1 MKDLLVLIKTTGGN
15 VFKVFQCFKKEKVS
29 EDEFELVVD
38 IVGAAEHPEKI
49 SNFTVSGIFAS
60 ILSFYQV
67 KQVLAVDVKYKNAS
81 SFSLITFMSKFVNL
95 DIVAI
100 NSSSYCPMNNL
111 NAVSKAFIK
120 TYLLTAALIVAS
132 LINYFMSRLYYFY
145 GGKLGR
151 RFSLKASDR
160 LGVCLIRVL
169 MLSHKNLASVSL
181 ILLNCVEVAG
191 IRVLHVK
198 GDSEC
203 FDWWQITVAVFFFTW
218 VLFFPLSLK
227 LSYTMFM
234 RDEITFPQFIC
245 CLMIPFAV
253 VVYNIVN
260 RNVVFVV
267 LQQSRNVSKVK
278 IILQE
283 MFEEPYRLKRNDLR
297 GESIFYETW
306 RMYQRV
312 LLAIAATFFINPIM
326 RITFMTP
333 TIIII
338 AISYIA
344 YRPYKPQMYIL
355 HWMEIVSVLAFFVCL
370 IHNMF
375 RGFLYVYG
383 INYEYPVTIVWE
395 VFSILDLIVS
405 PIWVLFCVFVIK
417 PIYNNIKDTTRKIK
431 TKMKKKM

>member
-1 MKDLLVLIKTTGGN
+1 
-15 VFKVFQCFKKEKVS
+15 
-29 EDEFELVVD
+29 
-38 IVGAAEHPEKI
+38 
-49 SNFTVSGIFAS
+49 
-60 ILSFYQV
+60 
-67 KQVLAVDVKYKNAS
+67 
-81 SFSLITFMSKFVNL
+81 
-95 DIVAI
+95 
-100 NSSSYCPMNNL
+100 MNNL

-120 TYLLTAALIVAS
+120 TYLLTAALIMAS
-132 LINYFMSRLYYFY
+132 LINYFMSRLHYFY

-151 RFSLKASDR
+151 RSSLKASDR
-160 LGVCLIRVL
+160 LGVCLLRVL
-169 MLSHKNLASVSL
+169 MLSYKNLASVSL

-191 IRVLHVK
+191 IRVLHIK

-227 LSYTMFM
+227 LSYTIFM
-234 RDEITFPQFIC
+234 RDEITFPQFTC

-253 VVYNIVN
+253 VVYKIVN

-297 GESIFYETW
+297 EESIFYETW
-306 RMYQRV
+306 QMYQRV
-312 LLAIAATFFINPIM
+312 LLAIAATYFINHIM

-338 AISYIA
+338 AISYIE
-344 YRPYKPQMYIL
+344 YRTYKPQMYIL
-355 HWMEIVSVLAFFVCL
+355 HWMEIVSILAFFFCL

-375 RGFLYVYG
+375 RGFLYVYD

-405 PIWVLFCVFVIK
+405 PIWVLLCVFVIK
-417 PIYNNIKDTTRKIK
+417 AIYNKIKNTIRKCK